1 LEVQIQLNPKQN
13 DKKIGAIK
21 DASLKAN
28 KKKKTPMQ
36 SKLNLVVRKVKQL

>member
-1 LEVQIQLNPKQN
+1 LEVQIQLKPKKN

-28 KKKKTPMQ
+28 KKKTPNAIQ
-36 SKLNLVVRKVKQL
+36 TKSSDEEG

>member
-1 LEVQIQLNPKQN
+1 MKN

-28 KKKKTPMQ
+28 KTKTPNAIQ
-36 SKLNLVVRKVKQL
+36 LNLVVRKVKQL